1 MEINQDNLN
10 NSATTGIF
18 PPSLKYVS
26 SCHDFQPKNWQ
37 ASHSDGSRVLGL
49 PSSKV
54 WEMKQR
60 SPTGELAGLFHRHLL
75 ALLHAAAA
83 FSPLASRNWL
93 QPANS
98 TCGQVDLLTSG
109 CGPDWCDTHSQCD
122 KHNLRGEGRWTLPA
136 SVRAKPGQFLNS
148 RLHELCCK
156 AGFFTKI

>member
-1 MEINQDNLN
+1 MCTTLSSYTLLKETFHVGTIPAYKHIRRKNSWLKLNDMEINQDNLN

-26 SCHDFQPKNWQ
+26 SCHDFQPKNWH

-54 WEMKQR
+54 WEMKQI

-83 FSPLASRNWL
+83 SSPLASRNWL

-98 TCGQVDLLTSG
+98 TSGQVDLLTSG
-109 CGPDWCDTHSQCD
+109 CGPD
-122 KHNLRGEGRWTLPA
+122 
-136 SVRAKPGQFLNS
+136 
-148 RLHELCCK
+148 
-156 AGFFTKI
+156 